1 MSEATCSVEGCE
13 RAHRCK
19 GYCGLHY
26 DRVRAYGTPDLPQRP
41 ERVCSVEACGRKV
54 QGNGYCNAHYLR
66 VKTHGDPLAHA
77 PIQSRPTADE
87 RDDIE
92 ARILAKCVE
101 LHDGCIEWQGTAL
114 PSGYGVISWH
124 GRPWV
129 VHRAMWTSKVGP
141 IPTDDDWTIDHL
153 CRNRRCVNVAH
164 LEVVTRTVNSLR
176 GGGLV
181 KAWQR
186 LRDPRFKRTHCKRGH
201 EYTETNTYTST
212 TGSRSCRACHADR
225 QRQRRRAQRKRA
237 A

>member
-26 DRVRAYGTPDLPQRP
+26 DRVRAYGTPDLPERP

-54 QGNGYCNAHYLR
+54 YGNGYCNAHYLR
-66 VKTHGDPLAHA
+66 VKHHGDPLAHV
-77 PIQSRPTADE
+77 PIRPRPTADE

-92 ARILAKCVE
+92 ARILAKCAE
-101 LHDGCIEWQGTAL
+101 LDDGCIEWQGMAL
-114 PSGYGVISWH
+114 P
-124 GRPWV
+124 
-129 VHRAMWTSKVGP
+129 
-141 IPTDDDWTIDHL
+141 L
-153 CRNRRCVNVAH
+153 CRNRRCVNVTH

-186 LRDPRFKRTHCKRGH
+186 RRDPRFKQTHCKRGH
-201 EYTETNTYTST
+201 EYTEANTYTAAN
-212 TGSRSCRACHADR
+212 GSRSCRACHAAR
-225 QRQRRRAQRKRA
+225 QRQRRRAQREVA
-237 A
+237 